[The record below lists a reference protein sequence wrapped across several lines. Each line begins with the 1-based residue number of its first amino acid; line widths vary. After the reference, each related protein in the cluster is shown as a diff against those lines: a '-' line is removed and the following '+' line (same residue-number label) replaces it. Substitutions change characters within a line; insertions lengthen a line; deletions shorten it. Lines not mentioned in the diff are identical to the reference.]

1 MGANGIMK
9 RIVIAGAGNMG
20 LAAAGLLDPNKVE
33 FLGFADNDPGK
44 WTLEDGSYP
53 AAAAKDPVFSI
64 QTAVDLAPDEFII
77 SAIDKERSR
86 AIEEQLKICRFYGNI
101 TKLHEI
107 YEDFDIRSRCLK
119 ELADRVS
126 GAAGLPEVPGAAA
139 ELGVYK
145 GDTAWQINLFL
156 PEKQLYLF
164 DTFEGFAESDIKIE
178 KAYALSGAETGE
190 FSDTSVGAVLER
202 LPHPEKCHL
211 RKGHFPETAAGL
223 AHTEFAFVSMDADLY
238 EPTLA
243 GLEFFYP
250 RLNEGG
256 VMIIHDYENMRFKG
270 IRQAV
275 KEYEQKLVAMGEKP
289 MKLVPIGDLHGSC
302 VIIK

>member
-1 MGANGIMK
+1 MK
-9 RIVIAGAGNMG
+9 KIVIAGAGNMG
-20 LAAAGLLDPNKVE
+20 LAAARLLDPNRVE

-44 WTLEDGSYP
+44 WTKEDGSYP
-53 AAAAKDPVFSI
+53 DTADKTPVFSI

-86 AIEEQLKICRFYGNI
+86 AIAEQLKVCRFYGNI
-101 TKLHEI
+101 MSLHEI

-126 GAAGLPEVPGAAA
+126 GTHGGPEVPGAAA

-145 GDTAWQINLFL
+145 GDTAWQINYFL
-156 PEKQLYLF
+156 PEKQFYLF

-178 KAYALSGAETGE
+178 KAYALSKAETGE

-202 LPHPEKCHL
+202 LPHPEKCHI

-223 AHTEFAFVSMDADLY
+223 AHAEFAFVSIDPDLY
-238 EPTLA
+238 EPALA

-256 VMIIHDYENMRFKG
+256 VIIVHDYENMQFKG
-270 IRQAV
+270 VRQAV
-275 KEYEQKLVAMGEKP
+275 KEYDQKLIAMGKRP
-289 MKLVPIGDLHGSC
+289 LKLVPLGDLHGSC

>member
-1 MGANGIMK
+1 MK
-9 RIVIAGAGNMG
+9 RIVIAGAGSMG
-20 LAAAGLLDPNKVE
+20 LAAARLLDPNKVE

-44 WTLEDGSYP
+44 WAVEDGSYP
-53 AAAAKDPVFSI
+53 EAADKDPVFSI

-101 TKLHEI
+101 MKLHEI
-107 YEDFDIRSRCLK
+107 YGDFDVRSRCLK

-145 GDTAWQINLFL
+145 GDTAWQINFFL

-164 DTFEGFAESDIKIE
+164 DTFDGFAEEDIKIE
-178 KAYALSGAETGE
+178 RAYALSNAEAGD

-223 AHTEFAFVSMDADLY
+223 AHSEFAFVSLDADLY

-243 GLEFFYP
+243 GIEFFYP
-250 RLNEGG
+250 RLSEGG
-256 VMIIHDYENMRFKG
+256 VMIVHDCNNDRFKG
-270 IRQAV
+270 VRQAV
-275 KEYEQKLVAMGEKP
+275 KEYEQKLIVTGEKP
-289 MKLVPIGDLHGSC
+289 LKLVPLGDLHGSC